1 MISSVSCMTP
11 LLIYLFLK
19 IFLWNW
25 ESPPIC
31 LFETVI
37 PFICLFLMHSWSAV
51 NPCICFIF
59 SKNYRNGLKQCFYC
73 NYLNRRISGL
83 QEKYRM
89 QTTTSSYGDSSP
101 QTHSSSV
108 HFVSYSRKA
117 WGLYIPIYMYN
128 YLWVCVCVC
137 MYVFKSLY
145 LENRQ
150 DDHWICM

>member
-73 NYLNRRISGL
+73 NYLNRRISDWDDL
-83 QEKYRM
+83 PICAFEKVLKFRAGFM
-89 QTTTSSYGDSSP
+89 VSSWSALNPCTCLIFTRIYPKGFGKP
-101 QTHSSSV
+101 
-108 HFVSYSRKA
+108 
-117 WGLYIPIYMYN
+117 LPIFN
-128 YLWVCVCVC
+128 
-137 MYVFKSLY
+137 
-145 LENRQ
+145 
-150 DDHWICM
+150 